1 MAPRSKIAV
10 PDVRRMRNLLSP
22 VDTYVQT
29 KPQYTSD
36 AYDDKSKALA
46 ELKKALGVA
55 QAENKEQ
62 EKIWQKKKDKEDK
75 AAATRAA
82 MLQKL
87 GDGNLDAV
95 SGERLHPEQ
104 SELFHDVYN
113 EKLGNIHATKWQRSL
128 LEKYE
133 KEKGAI
139 FDIPSW
145 LSGETQTYLNSLGEN
160 PSYIAGAYPII
171 QQVSANLVSSHVK
184 YKREVNHNNM
194 KVFGVGLGKYVSNDS
209 PFIRTSE
216 PASICCIMN
225 PISPCLAER

>member
-113 EKLGNIHATKWQRSL
+113 EKLGNIHATK
-128 LEKYE
+128 
-133 KEKGAI
+133 
-139 FDIPSW
+139 
-145 LSGETQTYLNSLGEN
+145 
-160 PSYIAGAYPII
+160 
-171 QQVSANLVSSHVK
+171 
-184 YKREVNHNNM
+184 
-194 KVFGVGLGKYVSNDS
+194 
-209 PFIRTSE
+209 
-216 PASICCIMN
+216 
-225 PISPCLAER
+225 